1 MLDVL
6 KQQYEFIRSTRQK
19 LFAFLEGIPLQELH
33 STVPNFGS
41 GSIIR
46 THIHVADCYR
56 YWLGSFAF
64 KQKRADFAFATDYE
78 IEHADVQKVRD
89 RFDLVDEVVQRFLD
103 EFDSRWFE
111 SIANEVKWQAQP
123 WSTTPLWLLTHTE
136 THEFHHK
143 GQIVS
148 MARHLG
154 YDPPNTDLEAPV
166 L

>member
-1 MLDVL
+1 LLDVL
-6 KQQYEFIRSTRQK
+6 KEQYHFIRSTRQT
-19 LFAFLEGIPLQELH
+19 LFSFLEEIPLQELH
-33 STVPNFGS
+33 NTFPNFGS
-41 GSIIR
+41 GSIIK

-64 KQKRADFAFATDYE
+64 KQKRTDFSFATVYD
-78 IEHADVQKVRD
+78 IEHSDVKKVRD
-89 RFDLVDEVVQRFLD
+89 RFELVDEVVQQFLD
-103 EFDSRWFE
+103 EFNSRWFE
-111 SIANEVKWQAQP
+111 NIANEVKWQEEP
-123 WSTTPLWLLTHTE
+123 WSTTPLWLLTHAE

-154 YDPPNTDLEAPV
+154 YNPPDTDLQEPV